1 MSSSEVD
8 GGRAEI
14 TRAKMLLLLSCPS
27 WLVPSLLKHT
37 FLVNFFEGPHPKCV
51 GVTSIFMLR
60 NYPRSVQAILLDA
73 VDLIQVGFVQGKCPT
88 YCTIALALLKTILRK
103 QKLQANIERFQKGQ
117 VLSR

>member
-37 FLVNFFEGPHPKCV
+37 FLLNFFEGPHPKCI
-51 GVTSIFMLR
+51 GVTCIFMLR
-60 NYPRSVQAILLDA
+60 NYARSVQVILLDA
-73 VDLIQVGFVQGKCPT
+73 VDLIQVGCVQGKCP
-88 YCTIALALLKTILRK
+88 YCTIALALLKAILRK